1 MRYLTVQ
8 GKNDALLISKIAIGT
23 DKFTAISEKEA
34 FSLLDIYA
42 EAGGNCIDTARVYCG
57 GESEKIVGRWL
68 KEHGRGNIALCTK
81 GCHPPLDHMEK
92 SRLTPADMR
101 RDVEESLRALQT
113 ETIDLYWVHRDD
125 PSIPAGEI
133 IEGLNRFIREGKIR
147 LIGCSNWKSERIAE
161 ANAYAENAGLS
172 GFVSS
177 QIQWSLAQTREE
189 IYQDVGIVIMNS
201 QEYGW
206 YLEKQM
212 PVFAYASQA
221 QGFFSKMAAGK
232 ELSEKT
238 RARFYS
244 DENLKR
250 LERVEVLAKE
260 RKVSV
265 AAAALAYLYYNKLPT
280 ISVIGSKTEAQL
292 RETLETAGLVLT
304 AEEADALSK
313 R

>member
-23 DKFTAISEKEA
+23 DKFTAISENEA

-42 EAGGNCIDTARVYCG
+42 EAGGNCVDTARIYCG

-101 RDVEESLRALQT
+101 RDIEESLRALQT

-161 ANAYAENAGLS
+161 ANAYAEKAGLS

-189 IYQDVGIVIMNS
+189 IYQDVGIVIMNP

-244 DENLKR
+244 EENLER
-250 LERVEVLAKE
+250 LERVEALAEE

-280 ISVIGSKTEAQL
+280 VSVIGSKTEAQL
-292 RETLETAGLVLT
+292 RESLETAGLVLT
-304 AEEADALSK
+304 AEEADALSEK
-313 R
+313 